1 MPVAFAMRFVADA
14 SARIAPRK
22 RAGKGKS
29 TLLKLLGWRKIPV
42 PEYIDVLMVEQEIV
56 GDSTP
61 AIQAVVAADATLMA
75 MRAEEEALRL
85 HLDAVAAA
93 EEAGETPPA
102 APESVLPPVKGQSAA
117 EAAAEAD
124 ADASSRLAAVYE
136 AMATHGAGGAEA
148 RAAKILHGL
157 GFTESMQGR
166 PTHSFSGGW
175 RMRISLARALYIQ
188 PTLLLLDEARG
199 ALLWA
204 ACVLFALH
212 CLLAC
217 IACIADAS
225 CLRCSL
231 FCAAHQPPGPAVRT
245 REATHAH
252 TRTRMRAHTR
262 VHQPVPRQH

>member
-1 MPVAFAMRFVADA
+1 
-14 SARIAPRK
+14 
-22 RAGKGKS
+22 
-29 TLLKLLGWRKIPV
+29 
-42 PEYIDVLMVEQEIV
+42 MVEQEIV

-75 MRAEEEALRL
+75 LRAEEEALRL

-188 PTLLLLDEARG
+188 PTLLLLDEVRS

-204 ACVLFALH
+204 LWAVLFALH
-212 CLLAC
+212 CLPACLRCVLAC
-217 IACIADAS
+217 VFADAS
-225 CLRCSL
+225 VPPPLSFSAQPTNHLDLRC
-231 FCAAHQPPGPAVRT
+231 APAKP
-245 REATHAH
+245 H
-252 TRTRMRAHTR
+252 TRTRTRTRTRALQNPIR
-262 VHQPVPRQH
+262 VCRARTDPRNALPVPFPLSQRGAVA